1 MSTAE
6 RPIPKELELIR
17 DFVNTRDLD
26 PERDEISEPSA
37 LAAWLSE
44 RGLLPKGA
52 RATRAHVDQAVE
64 LREALRTL
72 LLAHNE
78 DGIDTDAA
86 AKAIDRAARQT
97 ALEVRFNP
105 DCTTDLVP
113 AATGAAAAIGQLVAI
128 VADAAGT
135 EEWSRLKAC
144 RRESCLWAFYD
155 QARNRSRAWCSM
167 EVCGNR
173 EKARSF
179 RARHATSISN

>member
-1 MSTAE
+1 MSIAE

-17 DFVNTRDLD
+17 DFVNTRELNPD
-26 PERDEISEPSA
+26 RDEISEPRL

-44 RGLLPKGA
+44 RGLLADDA
-52 RATRAHVDQAVE
+52 RATRAHVERAVE

-72 LLAHNE
+72 LLAHND
-78 DGIDTDAA
+78 DGIDTADA
-86 AKAIDRAARQT
+86 AKAIDLAARQA

-105 DCTTDLVP
+105 DCTTELAP
-113 AATGAAAAIGQLVAI
+113 AAPGAAGAIGRLVAI

-155 QARNRSRAWCSM
+155 HARNRSRAWCSM

-173 EKARSF
+173 EKAQKF
-179 RARHATSISN
+179 RERHAH

>member
-6 RPIPKELELIR
+6 RSIPKELELIR
-17 DFVNTRDLD
+17 DFVNTRDLEPAAD
-26 PERDEISEPSA
+26 AISEPRA

-44 RGLLPKGA
+44 RGLLPEGA
-52 RATRAHVDQAVE
+52 RATRAHVERAAE

-78 DGIDTDAA
+78 EGIDTAEAA
-86 AKAIDRAARQT
+86 QAIDRAARQA

-105 DCTTDLVP
+105 DCTTELAP
-113 AATGAAAAIGQLVAI
+113 AAPGAAGAIGRLVAI

-144 RRESCLWAFYD
+144 RRKTCLWAFYD

-173 EKARSF
+173 EKAQKF
-179 RARHATSISN
+179 RERHAH

>member
-17 DFVNTRDLD
+17 DFVNTHDLE
-26 PERDEISEPSA
+26 PEHDEISEPRA

-52 RATRAHVDQAVE
+52 RATRTHVERAVE
-64 LREALRTL
+64 FREALRTL

-78 DGIDTDAA
+78 EGIDTTEAA
-86 AKAIDRAARQT
+86 QAIDRAARQA

-113 AATGAAAAIGQLVAI
+113 AAAGAAAAIGQLVAI

-144 RRESCLWAFYD
+144 RRESCLFAFYD

-173 EKARSF
+173 EKAQKF
-179 RARHATSISN
+179 RERHAH

>member
-1 MSTAE
+1 MNTAE
-6 RPIPKELELIR
+6 RSIPQGLELIR

-26 PERDEISEPSA
+26 PPKDAISEPRA
-37 LAAWLSE
+37 LAGWLSE
-44 RGLLPKGA
+44 RGLLPEGA
-52 RATRAHVDQAVE
+52 RATRAHVERAAE

-78 DGIDTDAA
+78 EGIDTVDA
-86 AKAIDRAARQT
+86 AKAIDRAARQA

-105 DCTTDLVP
+105 DCTTELAP
-113 AATGAAAAIGQLVAI
+113 AAPGAAGAIGQLVAI

-173 EKARSF
+173 EKAQKF
-179 RARHATSISN
+179 RERHAH

>member
-1 MSTAE
+1 MSIAE

-26 PERDEISEPSA
+26 PERDEISEPGP

-44 RGLLPKGA
+44 RGLLREGA
-52 RATRAHVDQAVE
+52 RATRTHVDQAVE

-78 DGIDTDAA
+78 ETIDTSEA
-86 AKAIDRAARQT
+86 AKAIDHAARQ
-97 ALEVRFNP
+97 AGLEVRFNP
-105 DCTTDLVP
+105 DCTTELVP

-144 RRESCLWAFYD
+144 RRETCLWAFYD

-173 EKARSF
+173 EKAQKF
-179 RARHATSISN
+179 RERHAHSRS

>member
-1 MSTAE
+1 MRSTAE
-6 RPIPKELELIR
+6 RTIPKELELIR

-26 PERDEISEPSA
+26 PALDEISEPRA

-44 RGLLPKGA
+44 RGLLTAGA
-52 RATRAHVDQAVE
+52 TATRVHVRRAAE

-78 DGIDTDAA
+78 EGIDTTEAA
-86 AKAIDRAARQT
+86 QAIDKAARE
-97 ALEVRFNP
+97 AGLEVRFNP
-105 DCTTDLVP
+105 DCTTELVP
-113 AATGAAAAIGQLVAI
+113 AATGVAAAIGQLVAI
-128 VADAAGT
+128 VADVAGT

-144 RRESCLWAFYD
+144 RRQSCLFAFYD

-173 EKARSF
+173 EKAQKF
-179 RARHATSISN
+179 RARHAH

>member
-17 DFVNTRDLD
+17 DFVNTRELD
-26 PERDEISEPSA
+26 PAQDEISEPRA
-37 LAAWLSE
+37 LAVWLSE
-44 RGLLPKGA
+44 RGLLPEGA
-52 RATRAHVDQAVE
+52 KATRAHVERAAG

-78 DGIDTDAA
+78 EGIDTTEAA
-86 AKAIDRAARQT
+86 QAIDRAAREA

-105 DCTTDLVP
+105 DCTTELVP
-113 AATGAAAAIGQLVAI
+113 AASGAAAAIGQLVAI

-144 RRESCLWAFYD
+144 RRETCLWAFYD

-173 EKARSF
+173 EKAQKF
-179 RARHATSISN
+179 RERHAH

>member
-26 PERDEISEPSA
+26 PPQDAISEPRA
-37 LAAWLSE
+37 LAAWLAE
-44 RGLLPKGA
+44 RGLMPEGA
-52 RATRAHVDQAVE
+52 RATRGHVERAAE

-78 DGIDTDAA
+78 EGIDTAEA
-86 AKAIDRAARQT
+86 AKAIDRAARQA

-105 DCTTDLVP
+105 DCTTELAP
-113 AATGAAAAIGQLVAI
+113 AASGAAGAIGQLVAI

-173 EKARSF
+173 EKAHKF
-179 RARHATSISN
+179 RERHAH

>member
-1 MSTAE
+1 MVNTAE

-17 DFVNTRDLD
+17 DFVNTRELNPD
-26 PERDEISEPSA
+26 RDEICEPGA

-44 RGLLPKGA
+44 HGLLPKGA
-52 RATRAHVDQAVE
+52 RATRAHVDDAVE

-78 DGIDTDAA
+78 EGIDTADA
-86 AKAIDRAARQT
+86 AKAIDRAARQA
-97 ALEVRFNP
+97 ALEVRFSP
-105 DCTTDLVP
+105 DCTTELVP
-113 AATGAAAAIGQLVAI
+113 AAPGAAAAIGRLVAI
-128 VADAAGT
+128 VADVAGS

-173 EKARSF
+173 EKAQKF
-179 RARHATSISN
+179 RERHAH

>member
-1 MSTAE
+1 MSIAE
-6 RPIPKELELIR
+6 RLIPKELELIR
-17 DFVNTRDLD
+17 DFVNTRDLEPPQD
-26 PERDEISEPSA
+26 AISEPRA

-44 RGLLPKGA
+44 RGLLPEGA
-52 RATRAHVDQAVE
+52 RATRGHVERAAE
-64 LREALRTL
+64 FREALRTL

-78 DGIDTDAA
+78 EGIDTAEA
-86 AKAIDRAARQT
+86 AKAIDRAARQA

-105 DCTTDLVP
+105 DCTTELAP
-113 AATGAAAAIGQLVAI
+113 AASGAAGAIGQLVAI

-173 EKARSF
+173 EKAQKF
-179 RARHATSISN
+179 RERHAH

>member
-6 RPIPKELELIR
+6 QAIPRELELIR
-17 DFVNTRDLD
+17 DFVNTRELD
-26 PERDEISEPSA
+26 PDRDEISEPRA

-44 RGLLPKGA
+44 RGLLSERA
-52 RATRAHVDQAVE
+52 RTTRAHVDRAVE

-72 LLAHNE
+72 LLAHNDE
-78 DGIDTDAA
+78 GIDTADA
-86 AKAIDRAARQT
+86 AKAIDRAARQ
-97 ALEVRFNP
+97 AELEVRFNP
-105 DCTTDLVP
+105 DCTTELVP
-113 AATGAAAAIGQLVAI
+113 AAQGAAAAIGRIVAI

-173 EKARSF
+173 EKAQKF
-179 RARHATSISN
+179 RERHTH

>member
-6 RPIPKELELIR
+6 RLIPKELELIR

-26 PERDEISEPSA
+26 PEEDRISEPQA

-44 RGLLPKGA
+44 RGLLPEGS
-52 RATRAHVDQAVE
+52 RATRAHVDRAVE

-72 LLAHNE
+72 LLAHNKE
-78 DGIDTDAA
+78 GIDTAEAA
-86 AKAIDRAARQT
+86 QAIDRAARQA

-105 DCTTDLVP
+105 DCTTELVP

-173 EKARSF
+173 EKAQKF
-179 RARHATSISN
+179 RERHGH

>member
-26 PERDEISEPSA
+26 PPQDAISEPRA
-37 LAAWLSE
+37 LAAWFAE
-44 RGLLPKGA
+44 RGLLPEGA
-52 RATRAHVDQAVE
+52 RATRGHVERAVE

-78 DGIDTDAA
+78 EGIDTAEA
-86 AKAIDRAARQT
+86 AKAIDRAARQA

-105 DCTTDLVP
+105 DCTTELAP
-113 AATGAAAAIGQLVAI
+113 AAPGAAGAIGRLVAI

-173 EKARSF
+173 EKAQKF
-179 RARHATSISN
+179 RERHAH

>member
-17 DFVNTRDLD
+17 DFVNTRDLE
-26 PERDEISEPSA
+26 PEHDEISEPRA

-52 RATRAHVDQAVE
+52 RATRTHVERAVE
-64 LREALRTL
+64 FREALRTL

-78 DGIDTDAA
+78 EGIDTTEAA
-86 AKAIDRAARQT
+86 QAIDRAARQA

-105 DCTTDLVP
+105 DCTTELVP

-128 VADAAGT
+128 VADVAGT

-144 RRESCLWAFYD
+144 RRESCLFAFYD

-173 EKARSF
+173 EKAQKF
-179 RARHATSISN
+179 RARHAH

>member
-1 MSTAE
+1 MSIAE

-17 DFVNTRDLD
+17 DFVNTRELE
-26 PERDEISEPSA
+26 PERDEISEPRA

-52 RATRAHVDQAVE
+52 RATRAHVDRAVE
-64 LREALRTL
+64 FREALRTL

-78 DGIDTDAA
+78 EGIDTTEAA
-86 AKAIDRAARQT
+86 QAIDRAARQA

-105 DCTTDLVP
+105 DCTTELVP
-113 AATGAAAAIGQLVAI
+113 AATGAAAAIGHLVAI

-144 RRESCLWAFYD
+144 RRETCLWAFYD
-155 QARNRSRAWCSM
+155 QARNRSRTWCSM

-173 EKARSF
+173 EKAQKF
-179 RARHATSISN
+179 RARHAH

>member
-6 RPIPKELELIR
+6 RPIPEELELIR
-17 DFVNTRDLD
+17 DFVNTRDLN
-26 PERDEISEPSA
+26 PERDEISEPRA

-44 RGLLPKGA
+44 RGLLPEGA
-52 RATRAHVDQAVE
+52 RATRAHVDRANE
-64 LREALRTL
+64 FREALRTL

-78 DGIDTDAA
+78 EGIDTTDAA
-86 AKAIDRAARQT
+86 RAIDRAARQ
-97 ALEVRFNP
+97 AGLEVRFNP
-105 DCTTDLVP
+105 DGTTDLVP
-113 AATGAAAAIGQLVAI
+113 AAEGAAAAIGRLVAI

-173 EKARSF
+173 EKAQKF
-179 RARHATSISN
+179 RERHAHP

>member
-1 MSTAE
+1 MSTAV

-17 DFVNTRDLD
+17 DFVNTRELD
-26 PERDEISEPSA
+26 PARDEISEPRLLS
-37 LAAWLSE
+37 AWLSE
-44 RGLLPKGA
+44 RGLLPEGA
-52 RATRAHVDQAVE
+52 KATRAHVERAVE

-72 LLAHNE
+72 LLAHNDE
-78 DGIDTDAA
+78 GIDTAGA
-86 AKAIDRAARQT
+86 AKAIDRAARQA

-105 DCTTDLVP
+105 DCTTELAP
-113 AATGAAAAIGQLVAI
+113 AAPGAAGAIGRLVAI

-144 RRESCLWAFYD
+144 RRETCLWAFYD

-173 EKARSF
+173 EKAQKF
-179 RARHATSISN
+179 RERHAH

>member
-17 DFVNTRDLD
+17 DFVNTRDLE
-26 PERDEISEPSA
+26 PERDEISEPRA

-44 RGLLPKGA
+44 QGLLPTGA
-52 RATRAHVDQAVE
+52 RATRAHVDRAVE

-78 DGIDTDAA
+78 EGIDTAEAA
-86 AKAIDRAARQT
+86 EAIDRAARQA

-128 VADAAGT
+128 VADVAGT

-144 RRESCLWAFYD
+144 RRQSCLFAFYD

-173 EKARSF
+173 EKAQKF
-179 RARHATSISN
+179 RARHAH

>member
-1 MSTAE
+1 MSIAE

-17 DFVNTRDLD
+17 DFVNTRDLEPPQD
-26 PERDEISEPSA
+26 AISEPRA

-44 RGLLPKGA
+44 RGLLPEGA
-52 RATRAHVDQAVE
+52 RATRAHVERAAE

-78 DGIDTDAA
+78 EGIDTAEA
-86 AKAIDRAARQT
+86 AKAIDRAARQA

-105 DCTTDLVP
+105 DCTTELAP
-113 AATGAAAAIGQLVAI
+113 AASGAAGAIGQLVAI

-173 EKARSF
+173 EKAHKF
-179 RARHATSISN
+179 RERHAH

>member
-1 MSTAE
+1 MSIAE
-6 RPIPKELELIR
+6 RTIPKELELIR

-26 PERDEISEPSA
+26 PENDAISDPRA
-37 LAAWLSE
+37 LAAWLAE

-52 RATRAHVDQAVE
+52 RATRLHVKRAAE

-72 LLAHNE
+72 LLAHN
-78 DGIDTDAA
+78 DQGVDTGEAA
-86 AKAIDRAARQT
+86 RAIDRAARQA

-113 AATGAAAAIGQLVAI
+113 AADGVGGAIGRLVAI
-128 VADAAGT
+128 VADVAGT

-155 QARNRSRAWCSM
+155 HARNRSRAWCSM

-173 EKARSF
+173 EKAQKF
-179 RARHATSISN
+179 RERHAH

>member
-1 MSTAE
+1 M
-6 RPIPKELELIR
+6 
-17 DFVNTRDLD
+17 NTRELNPD
-26 PERDEISEPSA
+26 RDEISEPRL

-44 RGLLPKGA
+44 RGLLADDA
-52 RATRAHVDQAVE
+52 RATRAHVDRAIE

-72 LLAHNE
+72 LLAHND
-78 DGIDTDAA
+78 DGIDTAEA
-86 AKAIDRAARQT
+86 AKAIDLAARQA

-105 DCTTDLVP
+105 DCTTELAP
-113 AATGAAAAIGQLVAI
+113 AAPGAAGAIGRLVAI

-155 QARNRSRAWCSM
+155 HARNRSRAWCSM

-173 EKARSF
+173 EKAQKF
-179 RARHATSISN
+179 RERHAH

>member
-6 RPIPKELELIR
+6 RTIPKELELIR
-17 DFVNTRDLD
+17 DFVNTRDLE
-26 PERDEISEPSA
+26 PAQDEIAEPRA

-44 RGLLPKGA
+44 RGLLPEGA
-52 RATRAHVDQAVE
+52 SATRAHVERAAA

-78 DGIDTDAA
+78 EGVDTSEAA
-86 AKAIDRAARQT
+86 QAIDRAARQA

-105 DCTTDLVP
+105 DCTTELVP
-113 AATGAAAAIGQLVAI
+113 AATGASAAIGQLVAI

-173 EKARSF
+173 EKAQKF
-179 RARHATSISN
+179 RARHAH

>member
-1 MSTAE
+1 MSIAE
-6 RPIPKELELIR
+6 RPIPKELELIL

-26 PERDEISEPSA
+26 PEEDRISDPRG

-44 RGLLPKGA
+44 RGLLSEGT
-52 RATRAHVDQAVE
+52 RATRAHVERAAA

-78 DGIDTDAA
+78 EGIDTTEAA
-86 AKAIDRAARQT
+86 QAIDRAAREA

-105 DCTTDLVP
+105 DCTTELVP
-113 AATGAAAAIGQLVAI
+113 AATGATAAIGRLVAI

-144 RRESCLWAFYD
+144 RRESCLFAFYD

-173 EKARSF
+173 EKAQKF
-179 RARHATSISN
+179 RARHAH